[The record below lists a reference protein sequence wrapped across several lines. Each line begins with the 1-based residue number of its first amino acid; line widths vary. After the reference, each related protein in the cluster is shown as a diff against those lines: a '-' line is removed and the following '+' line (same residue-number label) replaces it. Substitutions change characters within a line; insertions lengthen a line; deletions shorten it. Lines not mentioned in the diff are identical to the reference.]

1 MATTP
6 AKKTS
11 TKTAASETAAPKKT
25 KAAASTA
32 EKKPAAAKPATAKKV
47 ANPKATKSG
56 SVSSFER
63 YKMIEVAAYYLAEKN
78 GFAGSS
84 VEYWTQAEQAF
95 DAS

>member
-11 TKTAASETAAPKKT
+11 TKAATSDTAAPKKT
-25 KAAASTA
+25 KAATAEKKQAA
-32 EKKPAAAKPATAKKV
+32 EKKPAAAKKV
-47 ANPKATKSG
+47 AKPKASKSG
-56 SVSSFER
+56 SISSFER